1 MRLGYRIRPAYRLR
15 GKVHPQNVCWCR
27 SGVVQCEPSRENEE
41 ENDAREQVDRD
52 DAREQVDRDDA
63 HKRADDAEQAGG
75 AGDGLVAAK
84 VETWRIDVPWVP
96 TREEVELF
104 GHRSSDEESVETLIL
119 GEAGNK
125 MGVEESVE
133 TVILGETGNKMGVE
147 ESVETVILGEADNAM
162 GVEAQ
167 DLRSRV
173 KRWRWRVLDHSM
185 CSCRA
190 SLESWVH
197 RYQLQV
203 SVDARCASFLTPLPR
218 GTCCLPHI
226 TCTATACLR
235 GCVERWRAR

>member
-1 MRLGYRIRPAYRLR
+1 MYRLR
-15 GKVHPQNVCWCR
+15 GKVQPQNVCWCR
-27 SGVVQCEPSRENEE
+27 SGAFPCEPSPENEE
-41 ENDAREQVDRD
+41 QNDAREQVDRD

-75 AGDGLVAAK
+75 AGDGVVAGK

-133 TVILGETGNKMGVE
+133 TVILGE
-147 ESVETVILGEADNAM
+147 ADNAM
-162 GVEAQ
+162 GVDAQ

-173 KRWRWRVLDHSM
+173 SRWRWRVLDHSM
-185 CSCRA
+185 CSCKA

-197 RYQLQV
+197 RYQLPV
-203 SVDARCASFLTPLPR
+203 SDSADARCASF
-218 GTCCLPHI
+218 
-226 TCTATACLR
+226 
-235 GCVERWRAR
+235 